1 MYINRCKDN
10 VKFRLSKGN
19 ENIFSFLSVRK
30 LIKSNKKPKENSF
43 FFVFSNKRL
52 QRHTQTFS
60 QRNFSQAKS
69 YEVSAT

>member
-30 LIKSNKKPKENSF
+30 LIKSNKKP
-43 FFVFSNKRL
+43 
-52 QRHTQTFS
+52 
-60 QRNFSQAKS
+60 NF
-69 YEVSAT
+69 